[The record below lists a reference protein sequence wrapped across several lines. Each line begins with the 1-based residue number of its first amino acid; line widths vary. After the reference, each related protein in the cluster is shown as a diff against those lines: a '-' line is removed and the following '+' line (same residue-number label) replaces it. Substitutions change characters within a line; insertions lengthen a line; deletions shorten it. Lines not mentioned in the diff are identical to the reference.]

1 VVLRDVTKSF
11 DGRDVVHDV
20 TFEVQPGTITG
31 FVGANGAGKTTT
43 MRILLGLVRPTSGE
57 ALVAGRRYGEL
68 DAPRRVVGAAV
79 DGPGAHPGHSGRTH
93 LRIIAAAA
101 RLPRRRV
108 DEVLELVD
116 LDADAGR
123 RVGGYSMGMRQRLA
137 LAAALLG
144 DPQVLV
150 LDEPGNGLDP
160 AGMLWLRGLLRGLA
174 DDGRAVLV
182 SSHLLGE
189 LTEVAD
195 RIAVLDRGRLVAEA
209 SVGDLAASQVPV
221 VEVRGHGLDLL
232 AQALRDG
239 GLDVTMEGD
248 ALLATGST
256 ARVVGEVA
264 ARVDGVLLHRLVER
278 RPSLEDVYFRL
289 ASGDAVDERVAS

>member
-1 VVLRDVTKSF
+1 VVLHGVTKCF
-11 DGRDVVHDV
+11 DVRDVVHGV
-20 TFEVQPGTITG
+20 TFDVQPGTVTG

-43 MRILLGLVRPTSGE
+43 MRILLGLVEPTSGE
-57 ALVAGRRYGEL
+57 ALVAGHRYREL
-68 DAPRRVVGAAV
+68 EAPRRVVGAAL
-79 DGPGAHPGHSGRTH
+79 DGPGAHPGHSARTH

-101 RLPRRRV
+101 GLPRRRV

-116 LDADAGR
+116 LGAEAGR

-174 DDGRAVLV
+174 DDGRAILV

-195 RIAVLDRGRLVAEA
+195 RIAILDRGRLVAEA
-209 SVGDLAASQVPV
+209 SVGDLAASQAPV

-232 AQALRDG
+232 ARALRDG
-239 GLDVTMEGD
+239 GLDATMEGD

-264 ARVDGVLLHRLVER
+264 ARVDGVSLHRLVER

-289 ASGDAVDERVAS
+289 ASGGAADEPVAS